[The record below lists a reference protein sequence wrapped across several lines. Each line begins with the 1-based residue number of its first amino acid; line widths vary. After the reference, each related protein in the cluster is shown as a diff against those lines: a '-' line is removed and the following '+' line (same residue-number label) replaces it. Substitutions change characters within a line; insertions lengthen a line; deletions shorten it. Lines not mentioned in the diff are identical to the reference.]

1 MIITSPI
8 ITDLNINRLEDLHK
22 LKPLMET
29 TNLKINKSQIARE
42 LGVDRRTV
50 GKYVNGFTK
59 SKNM

>member
-8 ITDLNINRLEDLHK
+8 TTNLQITKLENLHK
-22 LKPLMET
+22 LKAFMET

-50 GKYVNGFTK
+50 
-59 SKNM
+59 SK